1 MQAIGAAFVLEARAP
16 NPRLIMASS
25 RQLHRISWLAALGL
39 ACLAS
44 SAALRRRL
52 SVRDERPVLP
62 ERLYRRADDLLQQ
75 LFD

>member
-1 MQAIGAAFVLEARAP
+1 MP
-16 NPRLIMASS
+16 TT
-25 RQLHRISWLAALGL
+25 RQIHRISWLAALGL

-52 SVRDERPVLP
+52 SVREEESALP